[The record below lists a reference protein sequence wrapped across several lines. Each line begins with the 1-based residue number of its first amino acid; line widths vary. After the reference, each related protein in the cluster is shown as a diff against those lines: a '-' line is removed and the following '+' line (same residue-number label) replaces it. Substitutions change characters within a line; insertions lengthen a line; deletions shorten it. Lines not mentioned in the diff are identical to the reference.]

1 MFSINNT
8 EGLKGGGGGGGWKN
22 SLLRSGQALDEGPLL
37 KKEYLD
43 PNFFAQLNQKI
54 LPCFN
59 FAFTKFHLKR
69 RDIVYC
75 FQSQYGSK

>member
-1 MFSINNT
+1 MSDLIWEAVLYTNIPCPY
-8 EGLKGGGGGGGWKN
+8 

-59 FAFTKFHLKR
+59 FDFTKFHLKR
-69 RDIVYC
+69 RDTVYC